1 MKRIAVIVTLLA
13 LAMTLA
19 ASGAPEDDGKI
30 TITWWH
36 SNSGVIGEAA
46 DVLVEKFNRTIGEEG
61 GIYR

>member
-1 MKRIAVIVTLLA
+1 MKRIAVIVTLLS

-19 ASGAPEDDGKI
+19 ASGAAEDDGKI

-46 DVLVEKFNRTIGEEG
+46 DVLVEKFNRTIGEED
-61 GIYR
+61 GI